1 MFAMTGD
8 GAEFEAL
15 LIMINRLLRDL
26 EPRLRKVGLSSTGY
40 LALQAINRKQRPLS
54 RPPIR
59 SDLARSIGTTPAS
72 MSVLIARL
80 VRNGMVAERARNDQ
94 SFELSL
100 TLKGKAVLKEAS
112 MIWKKAFQVTSS
124 VLGDAMKDR
133 LLKAVA
139 KINLVNENDEKE
151 AAAKRI
157 AKTFRGKYHAVKRH
171 KETAKAALEKQRE
184 ISRAQRRALD
194 ES

>member
-1 MFAMTGD
+1 MSAMSGD

-15 LIMINRLLRDL
+15 LVMTNRLLRDL

-40 LALQAINRKQRPLS
+40 LAMQAINRKQRPMS

-72 MSVLIARL
+72 MSVLIGRL
-80 VRNGMVAERARNDQ
+80 VRNGLVVERARNDQ

-100 TLKGKAVLKEAS
+100 TPKGKVVLTEAAV
-112 MIWKKAFQVTSS
+112 IWKRTFQVASS
-124 VLGDAMKDR
+124 TLGEAMKDR

-139 KINLVNENDEKE
+139 KMNLVNENNEKE

-157 AKTFRGKYHAVKRH
+157 ANTFRGEYHAAGRY
-171 KETAKAALEKQRE
+171 KEKAKAALEKQRE

>member
-1 MFAMTGD
+1 MTGD

-15 LIMINRLLRDL
+15 LVMTNRLLRDL
-26 EPRLRKVGLSSTGY
+26 EPRLRKIGLSSTGY
-40 LALQAINRKQRPLS
+40 LAMQTISRKQRPMS

-72 MSVLIARL
+72 MSVLIGRL
-80 VRNGMVAERARNDQ
+80 VRNGLLVEKARNDQ

-100 TLKGKAVLKEAS
+100 TPKGRLVLAEAS
-112 MIWKKAFQVTSS
+112 GIWKKAFQVTSS
-124 VLGDAMKDR
+124 ALGDVMKDR

-157 AKTFRGKYHAVKRH
+157 ANTFRGEYHAAKRY
-171 KETAKAALEKQRE
+171 KSDAKAALEKQRG

>member
-1 MFAMTGD
+1 MNSD
-8 GAEFEAL
+8 GTEFEAL
-15 LIMINRLLRDL
+15 LIMTNRLLRGL

-139 KINLVNENDEKE
+139 KINLVNENDERE

-157 AKTFRGKYHAVKRH
+157 AKTFRGEYHAVKRH

-184 ISRAQRRALD
+184 ISQAQRRALD